1 MKYVPLKEGNKW
13 ATSVC
18 SSNGNGGIHDQTQL
32 RAAVAML
39 ETAAASWSEP
49 RLMHLVLTGADRA
62 GYRAFIDRMKRHLPV
77 RAYKAATEVDP
88 RKGEHVHWMLIID
101 DSSPMHL
108 FDHDDDS
115 SAIAKEMLRTQR
127 TYPEFDAFISKPYRH
142 HTPFIPVN
150 AQTLDD
156 AVDWFSYALKARSK
170 PAGGNCYWSSRRSS
184 SRCAAGQSVSK
195 LRPERIITH

>member
-18 SSNGNGGIHDQTQL
+18 SRNGNGGIHDQTQL

-49 RLMHLVLTGADRA
+49 KLMHIVLTGADRA
-62 GYRAFIDRMKRHLPV
+62 GYKGFIDRMKRHLPV
-77 RAYKAATEVDP
+77 KAYKAATEFDKP
-88 RKGEHVHWMLIID
+88 KGEHVHWMLIID

-108 FDHDDDS
+108 FDQDDDS
-115 SAIAKEMLRTQR
+115 SAIYKETQRIQR
-127 TYPEFDAFISKPYRH
+127 TYPDFDAYISKPYRH

-150 AQTLDD
+150 ANTLDD

-170 PAGGNCYWSSRRSS
+170 PASGNCYWSSRSRA
-184 SRCAAGQSVSK
+184 SRCNARQGSIQSMPGSI
-195 LRPERIITH
+195 LLH

>member
-13 ATSVC
+13 ATRVC

-62 GYRAFIDRMKRHLPV
+62 GYMAFIDRMKRYLPV
-77 RAYKAATEVDP
+77 RAYKAATEFGR

-101 DSSPMHL
+101 DSSPMHI
-108 FDHDDDS
+108 FDQDDDS
-115 SAIAKEMLRTQR
+115 SVIAKEMQRIQR
-127 TYPEFDAFISKPYRH
+127 TYPEFNVTIAKPYRH
-142 HTPFIPVN
+142 HTLFIPVN

-156 AVDWFSYALKARSK
+156 AVDWFSYALKSRSK

-184 SRCAAGQSVSK
+184 YRCAAGQSVSK